1 MAKKRLMGRLWRAKS
16 CVMYNRLRCG
26 RGSCLGYRETRG
38 FHSDQRRG
46 TQLEEAASISHHPSS
61 LFAQQAWPRKK
72 TRVGGRDTA
81 QQINIDF
88 FAHTLSL
95 SRAVMIIRHSTVKCV
110 MYQTVALSYY
120 TFVLKAGLTQT
131 LTAMQTHRRGGF
143 SLLSGEFANIWQ
155 SSY

>member
-1 MAKKRLMGRLWRAKS
+1 MCYVQPPEVWERELLRVQRDTWLSQRSAKGDT
-16 CVMYNRLRCG
+16 V
-26 RGSCLGYRETRG
+26 RGGC
-38 FHSDQRRG
+38 FHFTPSLLPFCTTG
-46 TQLEEAASISHHPSS
+46 LAS
-61 LFAQQAWPRKK
+61 QKD
-72 TRVGGRDTA
+72 TGGRERHCPTD
-81 QQINIDF
+81 QHRF
-88 FAHTLSL
+88 FSHTLSL
-95 SRAVMIIRHSTVKCV
+95 SRAVMIIIRHSTVKCV